1 MRAFFQYAP
10 HHLGKNLVQFDY
22 HSLIPTVKYYVPQNE
37 LKSYCRH
44 QLLMVEKKVY
54 VGTSAQ
60 GQSHLNLVLKLGR
73 LRKANKRLNL
83 WEWKQSSRLNVEK
96 RQIYH

>member
-1 MRAFFQYAP
+1 MNDIIRRE
-10 HHLGKNLVQFDY
+10 NLTQFDY
-22 HSLIPTVKYYVPQNE
+22 HSLIPTVKYYVLQSE
-37 LKSYCRH
+37 LKFCYRH

-60 GQSHLNLVLKLGR
+60 GQSHLNLALKLGR

-83 WEWKQSSRLNVEK
+83 WELETIKPSER
-96 RQIYH
+96 